1 MTPQDI
7 EAIIALVQSHHRRG
21 TLDSHGVYLL
31 RNDLHHL
38 NRLMMKKGFDKAAF
52 NAEMDRKYGKP
63 YSKLKEEA
71 CMKIEPTEDG

>member
-31 RNDLHHL
+31 RNDLHDL
-38 NRLMMKKGFDKAAF
+38 NRWMLARDENLAKA
-52 NAEMDRKYGKP
+52 E
-63 YSKLKEEA
+63 KLRAITPRPPLLK
-71 CMKIEPTEDG
+71 